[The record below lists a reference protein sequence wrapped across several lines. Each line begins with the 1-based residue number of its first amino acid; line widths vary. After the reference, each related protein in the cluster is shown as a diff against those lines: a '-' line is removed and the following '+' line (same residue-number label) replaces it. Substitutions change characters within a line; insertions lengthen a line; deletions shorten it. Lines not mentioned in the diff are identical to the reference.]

1 MVSSSILRS
10 KVIQKPYQLFHYYF
24 LLEKQR
30 GSTLSDL
37 SFETNCKISI
47 DKFKHHQWTI
57 NEVCHYGFL
66 VSIIFFVFIAF
77 PASFLI
83 KLPILCAFSLCFIIP
98 LTSQF
103 FVHAL
108 PIFTWL
114 AFYFSAGKI
123 PPSWR
128 PAISVKILP
137 AMETVLYG
145 DNLSNVLAEITN
157 STLDIFAW
165 IPYGILHF
173 SAPFVVAIFIFLFS
187 PPTSLRSFGFAFGYM
202 NLVGVIIQILF
213 PAAPPWYKNLY
224 GLEPANYSM
233 SGSPGGLGRIDEI
246 LGVDMYTTAFS
257 NSPIIFGAFPSLHS
271 GCIVMDVLFLCWLF
285 PKFRAVWW
293 SWAAWLWWST
303 MYLTHHYFIDLIGG
317 AVLSIVVF
325 NYTRYMH
332 LPVIDHN
339 KFSRWSYTE
348 VYKID
353 VNESDPLSINF
364 NSGSSNDIE
373 AQPQNSFLNPAINNY
388 PYFYNQATNNT
399 NNEFEMS
406 TFSRSRQ
413 ASRSVIATV
422 PSASAAGTSSSS
434 VNLSIANEELHDAE
448 DADTSL
454 LENSSTLS
462 VFEGEHDNNNLISSA
477 ASSTSL
483 DDVESTSNSNSN
495 SHSNPNANDKKQKY
509 AVKNR

>member
-10 KVIQKPYQLFHYYF
+10 RLIQKPYQLFHYHF
-24 LLEKQR
+24 LLEKQP

-37 SFETNCKISI
+37 SFETNLKISI
-47 DKFKHHQWTI
+47 QNFKRHTWTL
-57 NEVCHYGFL
+57 NEICHYGFL
-66 VSIIFFVFIAF
+66 TSIIFFVFISF

-83 KLPILCAFSLCFIIP
+83 KIPILCAFSVCFLIP

-145 DNLSNVLAEITN
+145 DNLSNVLATITN
-157 STLDIFAW
+157 STLDIIAW
-165 IPYGILHF
+165 LPYGIIHF
-173 SAPFVVAIFIFLFS
+173 SSPFVVAIFIFLFA

-202 NLVGVIIQILF
+202 NLLGVIIQILF

-233 SGSPGGLGRIDEI
+233 SGSPGGLGRIDAI
-246 LGVDMYTTAFS
+246 LGFDMYTTAFS

-271 GCIVMDVLFLCWLF
+271 ACTVMDVLFLCWLF
-285 PKFRAVWW
+285 PKYRVVWW
-293 SWAAWLWWST
+293 GWATWLWWST

-317 AVLSIVVF
+317 AILTLLVF
-325 NYTRYMH
+325 NYTKYVH
-332 LPVIDHN
+332 LPVIDRN
-339 KFSRWSYTE
+339 KFCRWSYSE
-348 VYKID
+348 VHKIDINESNPLSSSYND
-353 VNESDPLSINF
+353 VNES
-364 NSGSSNDIE
+364 DIE
-373 AQPQNSFLNPAINNY
+373 AQPQIGFLNPAATSFPN
-388 PYFYNQATNNT
+388 FYNQPNNA
-399 NNEFEMS
+399 NANANEFEMAS
-406 TFSRSRQ
+406 FSRSRQ
-413 ASRSVIATV
+413 ASRSLAPLTDSSSI
-422 PSASAAGTSSSS
+422 GKSSSS
-434 VNLSIANEELHDAE
+434 INLPSSNPEFNEAE
-448 DADTSL
+448 EVDTSL
-454 LENSSTLS
+454 LENSSTPS
-462 VFEGEHDNNNLISSA
+462 VFEGENEHNHLISSA

-483 DDVESTSNSNSN
+483 DEVDATANTNNDTNPKSSN
-495 SHSNPNANDKKQKY
+495 KKQKY

>member
-1 MVSSSILRS
+1 
-10 KVIQKPYQLFHYYF
+10 
-24 LLEKQR
+24 
-30 GSTLSDL
+30 
-37 SFETNCKISI
+37 
-47 DKFKHHQWTI
+47 
-57 NEVCHYGFL
+57 
-66 VSIIFFVFIAF
+66 
-77 PASFLI
+77 
-83 KLPILCAFSLCFIIP
+83 
-98 LTSQF
+98 
-103 FVHAL
+103 
-108 PIFTWL
+108 
-114 AFYFSAGKI
+114 
-123 PPSWR
+123 
-128 PAISVKILP
+128 
-137 AMETVLYG
+137 METVLYG
-145 DNLSNVLAEITN
+145 DNLSNVLAEVTN

-224 GLEPANYSM
+224 GLQPANYSM

-285 PKFRAVWW
+285 PKLRVVWW

-332 LPVIDHN
+332 LPVIDHS
-339 KFSRWSYTE
+339 KFCRWSYTE

-353 VNESDPLSINF
+353 IHESDPLSISF
-364 NSGSSNDIE
+364 NNVSNNDIE
-373 AQPQNSFLNPAINNY
+373 AQPQSSFLSPAVNNY

-413 ASRSVIATV
+413 ASRSLIAPL
-422 PSASAAGTSSSS
+422 PSSAGGRSSSS
-434 VNLSIANEELHDAE
+434 VNLPGTNEESRETE
-448 DADTSL
+448 DADSSL
-454 LENSSTLS
+454 LENSSTIS
-462 VFEGEHDNNNLISSA
+462 VFEGENDNNNFISSA

-483 DDVESTSNSNSN
+483 DDVESTSNVQSNGISNS
-495 SHSNPNANDKKQKY
+495 SDKKQKY
-509 AVKNR
+509 TVKNR